1 MLPVESDTF
10 VHPLLAM
17 FTQISLYMRNPPSP
31 ENGPAVP
38 PPEALDP
45 REVEDPDKVQDLP

>member
-10 VHPLLAM
+10 VHSLLAT
-17 FTQISLYMRNPPSP
+17 FTQISLYMRNPLCP
-31 ENGPAVP
+31 EKGPAVP
-38 PPEALDP
+38 PPDALDP